1 MRINTR
7 VGMCVIMVGLL
18 GLGCTTLSSFITGLT
33 GTGSGGGLQDIGAAI
48 AAAFS
53 GGGNT
58 QSAAVVPASG
68 VSSTCSDFQNQNS
81 GSAGIE
87 MSASITAG
95 TYGPKAASV
104 TVTAADDCEDDNTS
118 TSAYAAFTITQDISA
133 SCDDGTT
140 ITLMPGST
148 GVFRNDD
155 VQKHFPEIYGTFNVR
170 DSDGTE
176 YAGIR
181 CAIILGEQE
190 NVISATCEDS
200 AGNAIATNS
209 STVTCQFN
217 TN

>member
-1 MRINTR
+1 
-7 VGMCVIMVGLL
+7 
-18 GLGCTTLSSFITGLT
+18 
-33 GTGSGGGLQDIGAAI
+33 
-48 AAAFS
+48 
-53 GGGNT
+53 
-58 QSAAVVPASG
+58 
-68 VSSTCSDFQNQNS
+68 
-81 GSAGIE
+81 

-118 TSAYAAFTITQDISA
+118 TSAYAAFYDHA
-133 SCDDGTT
+133 GYLGELRRRHDDHADAREARGCSETMT
-140 ITLMPGST
+140 S
-148 GVFRNDD
+148 RN
-155 VQKHFPEIYGTFNVR
+155 HFPEIYGTFNVR